1 MRKRENKT
9 ATCNLQRDKVTLYN
23 CMCVCVFCIN
33 KNKSSKQRQF
43 AHLMFKLMSH
53 VFYMCVRVVICLV
66 FVVVFIL
73 RSTVP
78 NNDAKMLKFTRTFG
92 K

>member
-1 MRKRENKT
+1 M
-9 ATCNLQRDKVTLYN
+9 QRDKVTFYN
-23 CMCVCVFCIN
+23 CVLCVCVFCIN
-33 KNKSSKQRQF
+33 KKKTSKQRQF

-53 VFYMCVRVVICLV
+53 VFYMCARVVLFLV
-66 FVVVFIL
+66 FVFVDVFIIL

-78 NNDAKMLKFTRTFG
+78 NNDAKMLKFTRTLG

>member
-1 MRKRENKT
+1 M
-9 ATCNLQRDKVTLYN
+9 
-23 CMCVCVFCIN
+23 CVFCIN
-33 KNKSSKQRQF
+33 KKKTSKQRQF

-53 VFYMCVRVVICLV
+53 VFYMCARVVLFLV
-66 FVVVFIL
+66 FVFVFVDVFIL

-78 NNDAKMLKFTRTFG
+78 NNDAKMLKFTRTLG